1 MPLSTFRPCYVTIVP
16 REIRGRLRV
25 FLHITVEG
33 DFLEKKRERSRED
46 IASIMKV
53 MAEDKVYFR
62 KMRVRILRKMA
73 AIKRVDAPKEAV
85 AWRLSELSSRYKD
98 NKRYLRDIAKG
109 EEILMKQMTSTMGV

>member
-1 MPLSTFRPCYVTIVP
+1 MYKIYIVEDDKGISDGIISCLGNWGMEGRVVT
-16 REIRGRLRV
+16 
-25 FLHITVEG
+25 
-33 DFLEKKRERSRED
+33 DF
-46 IASIMKV
+46 MKV